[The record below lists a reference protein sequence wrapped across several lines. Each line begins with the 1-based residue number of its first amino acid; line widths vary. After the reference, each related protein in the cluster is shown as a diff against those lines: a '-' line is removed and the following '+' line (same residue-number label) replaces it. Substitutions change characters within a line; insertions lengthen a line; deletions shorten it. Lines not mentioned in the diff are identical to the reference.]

1 MAINTNELMR
11 GNKVI
16 VGKGSDWEEIV
27 VVDEVFDGIVGLQ
40 GREFTTYSSV
50 LSPITITE
58 ELLLKNGFNKKLLIE
73 GNEKYD
79 DWVEF
84 EKDFGKF
91 FLSIRHCS
99 NSIERDWSIHVDNDH
114 HCSIGGMDIEYV
126 HQLQNVI
133 KIAGYEIEIKV

>member
-1 MAINTNELMR
+1 MINTKELMR
-11 GNKVI
+11 GNLMI
-16 VGKGSDWEEIV
+16 IGKGTDLEQVCVIDEIMYDV
-27 VVDEVFDGIVGLQ
+27 VSLQ
-40 GREFTTYSSV
+40 GREFTTFAGV
-50 LSPITITE
+50 LDPISITE
-58 ELLLKNGFNKKLLIE
+58 DLLLKNGFTKKLLVE

-99 NSIERDWSIHVDNDH
+99 NSIERDWYVHIDNDYR
-114 HCSIGGMDIEYV
+114 CGVGGMDIEYV
-126 HQLQNVI
+126 HQLQNVV